1 MGEGDDDGGSV
12 ENLFHAVAF
21 AVVERVHVDVGASQH
36 HDERK
41 RGFRREHACSQRVD
55 AEEEGERA
63 VAVVVGV
70 RENGSEIYRCE
81 MVGRVDHLHD
91 EAERFGVLGDSRAG
105 DRVASS
111 FFEREENH
119 DAGRES
125 GRMVGGL
132 VRLIDGMYI

>member
-1 MGEGDDDGGSV
+1 MSVPPSIMTKGSEV
-12 ENLFHAVAF
+12 SAANTPARSAW
-21 AVVERVHVDVGASQH
+21 
-36 HDERK
+36 
-41 RGFRREHACSQRVD
+41 D

-125 GRMVGGL
+125 GRMVGG
-132 VRLIDGMYI
+132 